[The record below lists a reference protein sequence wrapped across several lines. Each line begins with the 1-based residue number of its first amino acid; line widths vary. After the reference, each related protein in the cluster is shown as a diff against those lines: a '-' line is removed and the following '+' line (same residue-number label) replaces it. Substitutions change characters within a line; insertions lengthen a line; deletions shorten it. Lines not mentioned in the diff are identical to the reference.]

1 MLLGSMQDWPLRVGR
16 LIDHAAREHG
26 HRAIVSR
33 WADGRET
40 ATTWGGVRHDA
51 LKLARNPARA
61 GIGRATAWPRWR

>member
-1 MLLGSMQDWPLRVGR
+1 MLSGMQDWPLRVGR

-40 ATTWGGVRHDA
+40 ATTWAGVRHDA
-51 LKLARNPARA
+51 ARLAATLRR
-61 GIGRATAWPRWR
+61 IGVQPGTAWPRWR